1 MEQMQQMPQQM
12 QQMPMDDMADAGRAT
27 DSVMGHL
34 SLGELVIP
42 RAMLDDPQV
51 MQTMQQLF
59 QAYGADINEFT
70 VGHEANKIN
79 PETGYPEFFSLR
91 RIFRRVA
98 SVALPIIGNY
108 FGGPIGAAIGGA
120 AGGAVAGGGLRG
132 ALIGGALSGIGSGLA
147 GQTGTLFEPGG
158 SLAGSSL
165 HGANMSIT
173 GALSPIGTG
182 ISNAFSGA
190 IGNFADAA
198 LPAGVQGA
206 VRPGSGILGAL
217 GGATGI
223 TNASLPSLGN
233 VLGTTA
239 GSGGGGSSF
248 GLGNA
253 LSSTLGGIGQDS
265 ALKRQREQLLAAN
278 QQQLGNLENLS
289 PQNVQNDVGY
299 QFAQQQGEQG
309 LNRALGAQGNLF
321 SGRALQ
327 AASDFNQ
334 DLASRF
340 YGDAYN
346 RQAGLVGA
354 QNQIFAN
361 TGAIKADTTGAR
373 ANNISSSLARAMGS
387 QGMSLEEMRRQ
398 GLI

>member
-1 MEQMQQMPQQM
+1 
-12 QQMPMDDMADAGRAT
+12 
-27 DSVMGHL
+27 
-34 SLGELVIP
+34 
-42 RAMLDDPQV
+42 
-51 MQTMQQLF
+51 
-59 QAYGADINEFT
+59 
-70 VGHEANKIN
+70 
-79 PETGYPEFFSLR
+79 
-91 RIFRRVA
+91 
-98 SVALPIIGNY
+98 
-108 FGGPIGAAIGGA
+108 
-120 AGGAVAGGGLRG
+120 
-132 ALIGGALSGIGSGLA
+132 
-147 GQTGTLFEPGG
+147 
-158 SLAGSSL
+158 
-165 HGANMSIT
+165 
-173 GALSPIGTG
+173 
-182 ISNAFSGA
+182 
-190 IGNFADAA
+190 
-198 LPAGVQGA
+198 

-217 GGATGI
+217 GGATGV

-361 TGAIKADTTGAR
+361 TGAINADTTGAR